1 LSPWYSWNIAESGVK
16 HKNTNQIKSH
26 GQRSGWIFI
35 IMYRPSIINFP
46 FISDVKHQSIN
57 QFISVAY
64 FRWTQKCVGI
74 CNLGLFWLPRL
85 GPLIYSLAKTCF
97 YITCILDFQSYDYE
111 CVRWRLFQKR
121 VVCTNLDIYVF
132 ITITGSIPP
141 LVVY

>member
-1 LSPWYSWNIAESGVK
+1 LLKVALSTK
-16 HKNTNQIKSH
+16 TQIKSNRMGK
-26 GQRSGWIFI
+26 GQGEFLLLCIVHQSLTFHLFLTL
-35 IMYRPSIINFP
+35 NTN
-46 FISDVKHQSIN
+46 QSIN

-85 GPLIYSLAKTCF
+85 GPLIYSLAKTFF

-111 CVRWRLFQKR
+111 RVRWRLFQKR